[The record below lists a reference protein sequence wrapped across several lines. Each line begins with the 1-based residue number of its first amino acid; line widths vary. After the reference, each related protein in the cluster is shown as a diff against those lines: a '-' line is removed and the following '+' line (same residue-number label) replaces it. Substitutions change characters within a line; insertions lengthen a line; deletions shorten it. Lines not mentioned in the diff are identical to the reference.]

1 MTTPD
6 TPPIGTPPREV
17 PESSDLGF
25 GGVVAARSRRRLLN
39 RDGTFNVERTGLRF
53 FESISLYHF
62 LLTVTWPRFLA
73 LAAAGYVATNA
84 LFAAV
89 YVACG
94 PGALE
99 GPAGGA
105 LPARIAQAFFFSVQT
120 LATIGYGR
128 VSPDGLAANVVVAV
142 ESLVG
147 LLGFA
152 VVAGIGFA
160 RFARPNPQVIFSR
173 QAVVAPYQGMTGFMF
188 RLANARSSQ
197 LVEVEA
203 KVSLSWREPDG
214 RREFD
219 ELPLERHRVAFFPLS
234 WTVVH
239 PIDAASP
246 LHGWTAEQLRA
257 ADAEFLILLSAYDE
271 TSAQTVHV
279 RSSYKADEVVFGA
292 RFRRILD
299 AGAPDGVMRLDIR
312 GISDIEGVANDVRG

>member
-1 MTTPD
+1 MTRPD
-6 TPPIGTPPREV
+6 TPQLGAPPRDT
-17 PESSDLGF
+17 PENPDLGF

-39 RDGTFNVERTGLRF
+39 RDGSFNVERTGLRF
-53 FESISLYHF
+53 FETISFYHF

-73 LAAAGYVATNA
+73 LAAAGYVAINSV
-84 LFAAV
+84 FAAA

-94 PGALE
+94 PGALA
-99 GPAGGA
+99 GPDAGGTLA
-105 LPARIAQAFFFSVQT
+105 ARFAEAFFFSVQT

-128 VSPDGLAANVVVAV
+128 VSPDGLAANVLVAV

-173 QAVVAPYQGMTGFMF
+173 LAVVAPYQGITGFMF

-203 KVSLSWREPDG
+203 KVSMSWRGPDG
-214 RREFD
+214 KREFD

-239 PIDAASP
+239 PIDIASP
-246 LHGWTAEQLRA
+246 LFGWTVEQLRA
-257 ADAEFLILLSAYDE
+257 SDAEFLILLSAYDE

-279 RSSYKADEVVFGA
+279 RSSYKAEEVAFGA
-292 RFRRILD
+292 KFRSILD
-299 AGAPDGVMRLDIR
+299 AASPDGVVRIDIR
-312 GISDIEGVANDVRG
+312 GISDLERVAG

>member
-1 MTTPD
+1 M
-6 TPPIGTPPREV
+6 PPAGAPPRGE
-17 PESSDLGF
+17 PENPDLGF

-39 RDGTFNVERTGLRF
+39 RDGSFNVERTGLRF
-53 FESISLYHF
+53 FESISFYHF

-73 LAAAGYVATNA
+73 LAAAGYVTVNA
-84 LFAAV
+84 LFAAA

-94 PGALE
+94 PGALA
-99 GPAGGA
+99 GPRLDGSLA
-105 LPARIAQAFFFSVQT
+105 ARFAQAFFFSVQT

-128 VSPDGLAANVVVAV
+128 VSPDGLAANALVAV

-173 QAVVAPYQGMTGFMF
+173 HAVVAPYEGITGFMF

-203 KVSLSWREPDG
+203 KVSMSWREPG
-214 RREFD
+214 GKREFD

-239 PIDAASP
+239 PIDEKSP
-246 LHGWTAEQLRA
+246 LLGWTAERLRA
-257 ADAEFLILLSAYDE
+257 AEAEFLILLSAYDE

-292 RFRRILD
+292 KFRSILD
-299 AGAPDGVMRLDIR
+299 TAAPDGVVRLDIR
-312 GISDIEGVANDVRG
+312 GISDIEGVTPEVRG

>member
-1 MTTPD
+1 VQENP
-6 TPPIGTPPREV
+6 
-17 PESSDLGF
+17 DLGF

-39 RDGTFNVERTGLRF
+39 RDGSFNVERTGLRF
-53 FESISLYHF
+53 FESISFYHF

-73 LAAAGYVATNA
+73 LAAAGYVAVNSV
-84 LFAAV
+84 FAAA

-94 PGALE
+94 PGALD
-99 GPAGGA
+99 GPVGDGSLA
-105 LPARIAQAFFFSVQT
+105 ARFAQAFFFSVQT

-128 VSPDGLAANVVVAV
+128 VSPDGLAANVLVAV

-160 RFARPNPQVIFSR
+160 RFARPNPQIVFSR
-173 QAVVAPYQGMTGFMF
+173 HAVVAPYEGITGFMF

-203 KVSLSWREPDG
+203 KVSMSWKGPEG

-219 ELPLERHRVAFFPLS
+219 ELALERHRVSFFPLS

-239 PIDAASP
+239 PIGETSP
-246 LHGWTAEQLRA
+246 LHGWTTERLRA
-257 ADAEFLILLSAYDE
+257 SDAEFLILLSGYDE

-292 RFRRILD
+292 KFRSILD
-299 AGAPDGVMRLDIR
+299 TAAPDGVVRIDIR
-312 GISDIEGVANDVRG
+312 GISDLERVADDVRG

>member
-1 MTTPD
+1 VTA
-6 TPPIGTPPREV
+6 PRE
-17 PESSDLGF
+17 PAEDPDLGF
-25 GGVVAARSRRRLLN
+25 GTVVAARSRRRLLN

-62 LLTVTWPRFLA
+62 LLTITWPRFLA
-73 LAAAGYVATNA
+73 LAAAGYFATNA
-84 LFAAV
+84 LFASAF
-89 YVACG
+89 VACG

-99 GPAGGA
+99 GPGA
-105 LPARIAQAFFFSVQT
+105 DGSLPARFAQAFFFSVQT

-128 VSPDGLAANVVVAV
+128 VSPNGLAANILVAV

-160 RFARPNPQVIFSR
+160 RFARPNPQLVFSR
-173 QAVVAPYQGMTGFMF
+173 SALVAPYRGITAFMF

-203 KVSLSWREPDG
+203 KVSLSRRSSDG
-214 RREFD
+214 RREFH

-239 PIDAASP
+239 PIDERSP
-246 LHGWTAEQLRA
+246 LRDVTAEQLRA
-257 ADAEFLILLSAYDE
+257 SGAEFLILLSGYDE

-279 RSSYKADEVVFGA
+279 RSSYTAEEVVFGA
-292 RFRRILD
+292 RFRSILD
-299 AGAPDGVMRLDIR
+299 ATRQDGVVRLDIR
-312 GISDIEGVANDVRG
+312 GLSDVEMTPG